1 MSPVLRVSHLF
12 ISGIN
17 YSPCN
22 SAISRSH
29 QALGDF
35 HVDILQ
41 YPFCKCSGNP
51 APVAPVTCL
60 VGPAWAPCLQPV
72 SDFQMRCHVGA
83 SLCKKGPPV
92 LCRPRA
98 LPGMMQWIRSQRP
111 GENGINIITADF
123 VELGEFIS
131 AVISLNYHLDDDE
144 DDATWGVVGW
154 GGASGE
160 HSHLQMK
167 ASASVC
173 ALILLSLA
181 FFSGGR
187 LQCFFHFI

>member
-1 MSPVLRVSHLF
+1 M
-12 ISGIN
+12 N
-17 YSPCN
+17 YSLSN

-35 HVDILQ
+35 DVDILQ
-41 YPFCKCSGNP
+41 YSFGRTGGKQSTLGFPAAVPGLLWALPERRACSWCQ
-51 APVAPVTCL
+51 T
-60 VGPAWAPCLQPV
+60 
-72 SDFQMRCHVGA
+72 SRCAATWA
-83 SLCKKGPPV
+83 SLCKNRLFFPP
-92 LCRPRA
+92 PRA

-154 GGASGE
+154 GE
-160 HSHLQMK
+160 LQG
-167 ASASVC
+167 STVTSRRRPVLQVC

-181 FFSGGR
+181 FISGGR